1 MQKLTRKLFIS
12 IFTAVFAL
20 VTLGATTFAWFTLTT
35 TVSIEEFQAEITS
48 GTGIEVS
55 LDGVRF
61 SSYISTSEIV
71 TRIKNKNF
79 GGPQG
84 SIVLDA
90 VTTATG
96 YDQFKV
102 LVIPEKENPDDEVV
116 PELRDVEGEKWIFF
130 ELYFRTPYQSD
141 TQETWVYMLTE
152 SYITSDGFTWIS
164 DATFDDAMYDDGGT
178 PTVHKLN
185 EGDTKE
191 IFACNSLRMS
201 FLTHQVDTT
210 KIGGLD
216 PIGEATET
224 VVIYEL
230 DPDIEPSN
238 PWDGNN
244 RLDSEL
250 KPYGSIDYYRVKS
263 GVANYDLLEIF
274 SDEEGQQ
281 LEGLLPDGV
290 LNSSHLVEKSAL
302 SGDMTGKYA
311 IVKLDTPDTN
321 KRYYYGVVKVQ
332 MWIEGWDPDCYN
344 AIMAA
349 DLKIGLSFGGSN
361 VAPNTNPQG

>member
-35 TVSIEEFQAEITS
+35 TVSIEEFEAEITS

-55 LDGVRF
+55 LNGVRF
-61 SSYISTSEIV
+61 SSYISTDEIV
-71 TRIKNKNF
+71 ERIKDENF
-79 GGPQG
+79 GGG

-90 VTTATG
+90 VTTANG

-102 LVIPEKENPDDEVV
+102 LVIPEKDNPEDEVV
-116 PELRDVEGEKWIFF
+116 PELRDVEGEKWISF

-164 DATFDDAMYDDGGT
+164 DATFDDAMYDDGGD

-185 EGDTKE
+185 EGDEKE

-201 FLTHQVDTT
+201 FLTHQIDVE

-230 DPDIEPSN
+230 DPDIDPSN
-238 PWDGNN
+238 AWDGNN

-250 KPYGSIDYYRVKS
+250 KSYGSIDYYRVKS

-274 SDEEGQQ
+274 SNE
-281 LEGLLPDGV
+281 EGLLPDGV

-302 SGDMTGKYA
+302 SGDMTEKYA

-321 KRYYYGVVKVQ
+321 NRYYYGVVKVQ

>member
-1 MQKLTRKLFIS
+1 
-12 IFTAVFAL
+12 
-20 VTLGATTFAWFTLTT
+20 
-35 TVSIEEFQAEITS
+35 VSIEEFQAEITS

-55 LDGVRF
+55 LDGLYF

-71 TRIKNKNF
+71 ERIKDKNF
-79 GGPQG
+79 SGG

-96 YDQFKV
+96 YNQFKV
-102 LVIPEKENPDDEVV
+102 LVIPDEEDLEPEEEVV
-116 PELRDVEGEKWIFF
+116 PKLRDVEGEKWISF

-141 TQETWVYMLTE
+141 TQQTWVYMLTE
-152 SYITSDGFTWIS
+152 SYITSEGFEWIS
-164 DATFDDAMYDDGGT
+164 DAAFDDAMYDDGGT
-178 PTVHKLN
+178 SEVHKLKV
-185 EGDTKE
+185 GDTKE

-201 FLTHQVDTT
+201 FLTHQIDTAG
-210 KIGGLD
+210 IGELD

-230 DPDIEPSN
+230 DPDIEPEN
-238 PWDGNN
+238 PWEGNN

-263 GVANYDLLEIF
+263 GVSDYNLLEIF
-274 SDEEGQQ
+274 SDEEGQ
-281 LEGLLPDGV
+281 LLPEVV
-290 LNSSHLVEKSAL
+290 LKSSHLVEKSAL
-302 SGDMTGKYA
+302 SGDMTDKYA
-311 IVKLDTPDTN
+311 IVKLETPDAN
-321 KRYYYGVVKVQ
+321 QRYYYGVVKVQ

>member
-55 LDGVRF
+55 LDGQHF

-79 GGPQG
+79 GGPSG

-116 PELRDVEGEKWIFF
+116 PELRNVEGEKWIFF

-152 SYITSDGFTWIS
+152 SYITSKGFTWIS
-164 DATFDDAMYDDGGT
+164 DATFNDAMYDDGGG
-178 PTVHKLN
+178 PTEHILN
-185 EGDTKE
+185 VGDTKE

-201 FLTHQVDTT
+201 FQTYQID
-210 KIGGLD
+210 KDRIGGLD

-238 PWDGNN
+238 SWDGNN

-263 GVANYDLLEIF
+263 GVSDYDLLEIF

-281 LEGLLPDGV
+281 LEGLLPEVV
-290 LNSSHLVEKSAL
+290 LNSDHLVEKSEL
-302 SGDMTGKYA
+302 NGDMTGKYA
-311 IVKLDTPDTN
+311 IVKLATPDKN
-321 KRYYYGVVKVQ
+321 NRYYYGVVKVQ

>member
-1 MQKLTRKLFIS
+1 
-12 IFTAVFAL
+12 
-20 VTLGATTFAWFTLTT
+20 
-35 TVSIEEFQAEITS
+35 
-48 GTGIEVS
+48 
-55 LDGVRF
+55 
-61 SSYISTSEIV
+61 
-71 TRIKNKNF
+71 
-79 GGPQG
+79 
-84 SIVLDA
+84 
-90 VTTATG
+90 VTTANG

-102 LVIPEKENPDDEVV
+102 LVIPENDNSDGEVV
-116 PELRDVEGEKWIFF
+116 PELRNVEGEKWISF

-141 TQETWVYMLTE
+141 NQETWVYMLTE
-152 SYITSDGFTWIS
+152 SYITSDGFEWIS
-164 DATFDDAMYDDGGT
+164 DATFKDAMYDGDGG
-178 PTVHKLN
+178 PTVHQLN
-185 EGDTKE
+185 VGEKKK

-201 FLTHQVDTT
+201 FQTYTINT
-210 KIGGLD
+210 EKIGGLD
-216 PIGEATET
+216 PIGDPTDT

-230 DPDIEPSN
+230 DPNIHPDY
-238 PWDGNN
+238 PWEGNN

-250 KPYGSIDYYRVKS
+250 KSYGSIDYYRVKS
-263 GVANYDLLEIF
+263 GVADYNLLEIF
-274 SDEEGQQ
+274 SDEEGQ

-311 IVKLDTPDTN
+311 IVKLETPDTN

>member
-35 TVSIEEFQAEITS
+35 TVSIEEFEAKITS

-164 DATFDDAMYDDGGT
+164 DATFDDAMYDAGGT
-178 PTVHKLN
+178 PTLHKLN

-210 KIGGLD
+210 KIGRLD
-216 PIGEATET
+216 PIGEATKT

-230 DPDIEPSN
+230 DPDIDPYN
-238 PWDGNN
+238 PLDGNN

-311 IVKLDTPDTN
+311 IVKLETPDTN

>member
-55 LDGVRF
+55 LDGVGF
-61 SSYISTSEIV
+61 KSYISTDEIV
-71 TRIKNKNF
+71 ERIKDKNF
-79 GGPQG
+79 GGG

-102 LVIPEKENPDDEVV
+102 LVIPEKANPDDEVV
-116 PELRDVEGEKWIFF
+116 PELRDAEGEKWISF

-141 TQETWVYMLTE
+141 NQETWVYMLKE
-152 SYITSDGFTWIS
+152 SYITSKGFTWIS
-164 DATFDDAMYDDGGT
+164 DAAFDAAMYDDGGT
-178 PTVHKLN
+178 PTLQKLK

-201 FLTHQVDTT
+201 FQTYQIDEDR
-210 KIGGLD
+210 IGGFD
-216 PIGEATET
+216 PIGDPTDT

-230 DPDIEPSN
+230 DPNIDPVN

-250 KPYGSIDYYRVKS
+250 KPYGSIHYYRVKS
-263 GVANYDLLEIF
+263 GVADYNLLEIF
-274 SDEEGQQ
+274 GQQ
-281 LEGLLPDGV
+281 QGLLPEGV
-290 LNSSHLVEKSAL
+290 LDSSHLVEKSAL
-302 SGDMTGKYA
+302 NGDMTGKYA
-311 IVKLDTPDTN
+311 IVKLATPDEN
-321 KRYYYGVVKVQ
+321 NRYYYGVVKVQ

-361 VAPNTNPQG
+361 VAPDTNPQDNDEII